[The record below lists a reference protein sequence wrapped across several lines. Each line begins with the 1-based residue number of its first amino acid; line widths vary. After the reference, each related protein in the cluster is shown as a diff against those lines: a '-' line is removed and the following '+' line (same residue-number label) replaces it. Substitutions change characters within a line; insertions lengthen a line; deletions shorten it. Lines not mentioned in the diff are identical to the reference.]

1 MLQKSTTLLFLI
13 GFLKIYKWKVSHCTT
28 PALSFPFLTAQLI
41 YFVHQQ
47 ELVHI
52 WPLWLFLI
60 FFSLNI
66 TYQIISMHI
75 VISLFS
81 IALSINAFSIPYS
94 PFSLLIKLTV
104 RILCFSL
111 KEGAQIYLLVPV
123 FCLTVYQ
130 FLLLSLIPS
139 FFGLFC
145 CGFLLNTFVFFSLF
159 INVNILRL

>member
-1 MLQKSTTLLFLI
+1 MYIYGLYGYSLF
-13 GFLKIYKWKVSHCTT
+13 
-28 PALSFPFLTAQLI
+28 
-41 YFVHQQ
+41 
-47 ELVHI
+47 
-52 WPLWLFLI
+52 

-111 KEGAQIYLLVPV
+111 KESAQIYLLVPV

-145 CGFLLNTFVFFSLF
+145 AGSRCIYHT
-159 INVNILRL
+159 